1 MRRNLRKTIPILLIV
16 TMLLCSMSIAFA
28 GNEQIDVTDKSVE
41 VEFYKEDVLNGTNNE
56 VRIVEYEDGTLEV
69 IDNDTLI
76 IQDADAAY
84 SAVITASITEWYT
97 GANSGYVEVRIKS
110 EANELTKSA
119 TGKLEVH
126 RNSLLNAKLLS
137 GFDYAMTNKAGAKTL
152 TAYYD
157 AWVGASESSVK
168 LKLSN
173 IINQDIYAELHSG
186 VAVWSAAFNRP

>member
-1 MRRNLRKTIPILLIV
+1 MTLWLQKEILYILHSDCAVSLREYRMWTNDLKKVISQENENIKENKKMRRNLRKTIPILLIV

-41 VEFYKEDVLNGTNNE
+41 VEFYKEDILNGTNNE
-56 VRIVEYEDGTLEV
+56 VRIVEYEDGT
-69 IDNDTLI
+69 
-76 IQDADAAY
+76 
-84 SAVITASITEWYT
+84 
-97 GANSGYVEVRIKS
+97 
-110 EANELTKSA
+110 
-119 TGKLEVH
+119 LEVH

-157 AWVGASESSVK
+157 AWVGSSESSVK